1 MIKVLLTGG
10 GSGGHV
16 YPLLAVLD
24 EFSRMRD
31 QEFRVFYMGPKS
43 PYDNEFLERDVTVL
57 HVASSKIRRY
67 FSLMNL
73 VDIPKF
79 FIGIIQAL
87 IQVFRIMPD
96 VVFSKGGPG
105 SLPVILAAKFYL
117 IPVIVHES
125 DSVPGL
131 TNRIGAKFA
140 TRVGVSFPGTE
151 VFFPKGKA
159 ALVGNPVR
167 TSLFGEGFLR
177 EHSKQH
183 FGFDG
188 QVPTLFFFGGSQ
200 GAEQINNFVL
210 SSIPDLIGEFQIVHM
225 TGERNFAEA
234 EKISKVSLGGVA
246 PELRRRYRI
255 FPYLDIDD
263 LRFAYAAAE
272 VVISRAGSGS
282 IFEIAAFGRASIL
295 LPLQGSANDHQKRN
309 AWEYAKT
316 GAAVVIEP
324 ENFTPHIVLMKAK
337 EIISSPDTLRRMEEA
352 AKAFAKPE
360 AAKVLALEIVRIGS
374 AK

>member
-24 EFSRMRD
+24 ELSRMRD

-43 PYDNEFLERDVTVL
+43 PYDAEFLERDVTVV
-57 HVASSKIRRY
+57 HVVSSKIRRY
-67 FSLMNL
+67 FSLMNF

-79 FIGIIQAL
+79 FIGVIQAL

-140 TRVGVSFPGTE
+140 TRVGVSFPGSE
-151 VFFPKGKA
+151 AFFPKGKA

-183 FGFDG
+183 FGFDAN
-188 QVPTLFFFGGSQ
+188 VPTLFFFGGSQ

-210 SSIPDLIGEFQIVHM
+210 SGIPDIIGEFQIVHM
-225 TGERNFAEA
+225 TGERNFEEA
-234 EKISKVSLGGVA
+234 EKISKVALGSVA

-255 FPYLDIDD
+255 FPYLDIND

-272 VVISRAGSGS
+272 VVVSRAGSGS
-282 IFEIAAFGRASIL
+282 IFEIAAFGRASVL
-295 LPLQGSANDHQKRN
+295 LPLQGAANDHQRRN

-337 EIISSPDTLRRMEEA
+337 EIVSSPETLHRMEAA

-360 AAKVLALEIVRIGS
+360 AAKVLAAEIVRIGS